1 MATVTSSP
9 LVFGSGWFDPS
20 EPRLYGSR
28 CPRCDALAFPA
39 RAFCWSCQAPARR
52 VPVDSRGRILARSRV
67 RVSPAGFPDEYWVA
81 LVETADGFRV
91 VARLDEASAAP
102 AIGDAVALATGEI
115 RTGDAGPVVGP
126 VFTPDSGPPPAPAP
140 PRAAPAPPRAA
151 PARTPAAP
159 LPRSRPVYVAG
170 VGMTAFGRHG
180 EPPERLAADA
190 VLAALDD
197 AGIAPGEVG
206 ALILGSAF
214 LPAAEGQRA
223 LRHLPFGDIPV
234 VNVENACASGTT
246 ALLEAVVRVRA
257 GVTAPIVAV
266 GVDAPLAAGGGLI
279 PLADDDPVA
288 GAGVTLPALYALMGD
303 HYLHG
308 AGAGPEAFAEVVVRS
323 RAAAASNE
331 RAYMRRPA
339 TREEVLGSRPI
350 ADPITLFECSANAD
364 GAAAAVIV
372 GDAPQR
378 RGDRL
383 VEILSLE
390 LGAGLTKDRFAPPAP
405 AARVGERA
413 YAAAGVAPEEVDVV
427 ELHDAFAPAALISLE
442 SLGLAAAGTAAQR
455 LLDGGFAGGDTGPAL
470 NPGGGLLSRG
480 HPPGATGLAQVHE
493 LVGQLRGEAG
503 ARQVAGARTGMVHTQ
518 GGTVLDLETNAC
530 VVGLLRAVG

>member
-9 LVFGSGWFDPS
+9 LVFGAGWFDPG

-28 CPRCDALAFPA
+28 CPRCDAIAFPA
-39 RAFCWSCQAPARR
+39 RAFCWSCQARATR
-52 VPVDSRGRILARSRV
+52 VPVESRGRILARSRV
-67 RVSPAGFPDEYWVA
+67 RVSPTGFPDVYWVA

-91 VARLDEASAAP
+91 VARLDEGSAAP
-102 AIGDAVALATGEI
+102 AIGDAVALTRGEI
-115 RTGDAGPVVGP
+115 RTADAGPVIGP
-126 VFTPDSGPPPAPAP
+126 VFTADPGPAPEP
-140 PRAAPAPPRAA
+140 VSRRAE

-180 EPPERLAADA
+180 EAPERLAADA
-190 VLAALDD
+190 VLAALED
-197 AGIAPGEVG
+197 AGVAPGEVG

-246 ALLEAVVRVRA
+246 ALLEAVMRVRA
-257 GVTAPIVAV
+257 GVSAPIVAV

-279 PLADDDPVA
+279 ALADDDPVA

-308 AGAGPEAFAEVVVRS
+308 AGAAPEAFAEVVVRS

-350 ADPITLFECSANAD
+350 ADPITLYECSANAD
-364 GAAAAVIV
+364 GAAAAVVV
-372 GDAPQR
+372 GDDW
-378 RGDRL
+378 RGPRERL
-383 VEILSLE
+383 VEVLALE
-390 LGAGLTKDRFAPPAP
+390 LGAGLTKDRFAPPTP

-503 ARQVAGARTGMVHTQ
+503 GRQVAAVRTGLVHTQ